1 MKRLVAAATAAATTA
16 LSLSL
21 EKGASSR
28 ALSFSSLASL
38 LLELSAGV
46 REREGSSGR
55 ERRRASRLSPLRRR
69 VREQERERWSFSP
82 FFLFAPPSVSEAEPL
97 STTFVGEASLFGR
110 IPTLSLSLSRTHATN
125 VSCELARSLSARK
138 RNPLTL
144 MATLQ
149 AALGASRVVGSF
161 VGGAT
166 AAPRVVAATPL
177 GRRTPTTTTN
187 AAAASASSSSFQ
199 RPLETRPT
207 PPEHGGRQLEGG
219 VAASSSRVRR
229 RTRRGGRSTGRN
241 DGTASASP
249 PAPSFEQTSSSA
261 AASAVLD
268 ESAGSISGSASEEA
282 SSSPSAELTAPEGER
297 VALVNWLVPRKRLMS
312 RETRLKREREE
323 RQNAASARRRRRRLA
338 RQREKKLILI
348 SLFLSFSSST
358 PPPKK

>member
-1 MKRLVAAATAAATTA
+1 MI
-16 LSLSL
+16 
-21 EKGASSR
+21 
-28 ALSFSSLASL
+28 
-38 LLELSAGV
+38 
-46 REREGSSGR
+46 
-55 ERRRASRLSPLRRR
+55 R
-69 VREQERERWSFSP
+69 VFLFFFRGSFSP

-207 PPEHGGRQLEGG
+207 TPEHGGRQLEGG

-249 PAPSFEQTSSSA
+249 PAPSS
-261 AASAVLD
+261 
-268 ESAGSISGSASEEA
+268 
-282 SSSPSAELTAPEGER
+282 
-297 VALVNWLVPRKRLMS
+297 
-312 RETRLKREREE
+312 
-323 RQNAASARRRRRRLA
+323 RRLPMP
-338 RQREKKLILI
+338 R
-348 SLFLSFSSST
+348 SSST
-358 PPPKK
+358 EILCLGFAGPVRTAACETRRRPQCPAAPPQLRRRTCTARSRSRSTRSASPLSSPPCHCRQWKCMTARSHNRTCRQ